1 MKKIALPIVLS
12 IALTAGCASQS
23 PQRPVDKP
31 NPASS
36 AQTQDDVAAAANP
49 VAVPIPVSLGLTV
62 AAREAVQTLAN
73 APAFGGEA
81 VGYAGQPV
89 AAVAALRALLAE
101 PQAAAALTL
110 VLEHGTL
117 PAQLLALS
125 GMYYA
130 DQAMF
135 RERLESYR
143 AVDESV
149 PVYLGGCFVG
159 FEQQPVSALLQA
171 PGAVQ
176 MRGPSESWQQWAKRN
191 PGSKT
196 LVFDIEGG
204 GYPMSLAG
212 R

>member
-1 MKKIALPIVLS
+1 MEKFTLPILLCA
-12 IALTAGCASQS
+12 ALTAGCAARGGA
-23 PQRPVDKP
+23 PPPPLDKP
-31 NPASS
+31 TPPVTATDSAPA
-36 AQTQDDVAAAANP
+36 ATPIV
-49 VAVPIPVSLGLTV
+49 VPIPASLGLSSEL
-62 AAREAVQTLAN
+62 RDAVQTLAN

-89 AAVAALRALLAE
+89 EAVAALRLLLAD
-101 PQAAAALTL
+101 PNAAAALAV

-130 DQAMF
+130 DQATF
-135 RERLESYR
+135 RERLASYR
-143 AVDESV
+143 AVSASV
-149 PVYLGGCFVG
+149 PVYLGGG
-159 FEQQPVSALLQA
+159 FMGFKQQPVSKLLSA

-176 MRGPSESWQQWAKRN
+176 MRGPEESWQQWAERN
-191 PGSKT
+191 PGRVE